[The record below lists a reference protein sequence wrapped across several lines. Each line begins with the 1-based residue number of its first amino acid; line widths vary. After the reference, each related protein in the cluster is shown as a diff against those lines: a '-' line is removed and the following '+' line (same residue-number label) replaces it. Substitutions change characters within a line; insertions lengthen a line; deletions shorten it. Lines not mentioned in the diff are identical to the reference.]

1 MCPTVYLMTHDIMVQ
16 QFQNVQM
23 ESIEMIMK
31 TIP

>member
-1 MCPTVYLMTHDIMVQ
+1 MCPTVYLKTYDRMMQ

>member
-1 MCPTVYLMTHDIMVQ
+1 MGPIIYLNTYNRMMQ

-23 ESIEMIMK
+23 ESIEMIIK